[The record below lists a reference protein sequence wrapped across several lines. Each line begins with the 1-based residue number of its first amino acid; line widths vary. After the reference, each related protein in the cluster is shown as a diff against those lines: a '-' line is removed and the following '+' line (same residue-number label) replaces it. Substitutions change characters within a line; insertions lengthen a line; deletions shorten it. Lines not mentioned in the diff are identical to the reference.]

1 MSSYLDKTGLERVW
15 SKATNKFATITT
27 AEGLG
32 GRILNLET
40 NSATKQEVSA
50 EVAKLVDSAPET
62 LDTLNELA
70 AALGDDPNFATTIS
84 TQIGE
89 KVNTSTYNDGIATLN
104 NRIDGITPAS
114 IGAEPTLGFTPV
126 QQGGGEGQG
135 TNTVY
140 IGWATAGDGLKA
152 QVDGVDL
159 GYIMTEHGNGGT
171 LPVHRGGTG
180 ATDAATARENLG
192 ITPANIGALA
202 STGGTFQGQLK
213 LKNFADNSY
222 SAILKNNS
230 SIVDYGTQISDVSND
245 GRKVHLMLSAIND
258 QLTFCGVDDVWYSV
272 LTSKNTVTVAQGG
285 TGASDAET
293 ALSNLG
299 GFPKT
304 GGTVDG
310 SITTSKGTEWSTF
323 QNVRTVN
330 GEQRDVS
337 MYISGAG
344 DAEFVTGKAGTTV
357 NKMTLGEN
365 QTSFM
370 KAVVAP
376 GMIIEQPWGRMSWKV
391 DGVTKAEIIEH
402 FGDATREGGLMFRI
416 YSADSSQYKD
426 LYLDYND
433 GIKVSAA
440 GKTIIQINNSDNSV
454 NFVGSGASL
463 TSLNAGNITTGT
475 LAITHGGTGA
485 TSKSGARTNLGISSG
500 TSLPSSGAA
509 GDIFF
514 LYS

>member
-15 SKATNKFATITT
+15 SKATNKFATIVTT
-27 AEGLG
+27 DELS

-40 NSATKQEVSA
+40 NSATKQEVSD

-62 LDTLNELA
+62 LNTLNELA

-89 KVNTSTYNDGIATLN
+89 KVNTSTYNNGIAALN
-104 NRIDGITPAS
+104 NRIDGITPAN

-192 ITPANIGALA
+192 ITPENIGALA
-202 STGGTFQGQLK
+202 LMGGTFQGQLK

-230 SIVDYGTQISDVSND
+230 SVVDYGTQISDVSND

-258 QLTFCGVDDVWYSV
+258 QLTFCGVDNVWYSV

-285 TGASDAET
+285 TGATTAEQ
-293 ALSNLG
+293 ALANLG
-299 GFPKT
+299 GFSKT
-304 GGTVDG
+304 GGTVNG

-402 FGDATREGGLMFRI
+402 FGDSTKDGGLIFRI
-416 YSADSSQYKD
+416 YSADGSQYED
-426 LYLDYND
+426 LYLDYNG
-433 GIKVSAA
+433 GIK
-440 GKTIIQINNSDNSV
+440 
-454 NFVGSGASL
+454 GSGAGL
-463 TSLNAGNITTGT
+463 TSLNAGNITSGT